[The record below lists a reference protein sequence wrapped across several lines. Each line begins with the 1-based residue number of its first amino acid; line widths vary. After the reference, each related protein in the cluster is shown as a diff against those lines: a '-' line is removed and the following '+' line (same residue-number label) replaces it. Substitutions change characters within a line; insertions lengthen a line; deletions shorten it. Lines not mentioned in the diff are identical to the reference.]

1 MATTLADEVARP
13 SRLFYTGIVA
23 TLILVVLAGFMPS
36 YVASIEGAKAI
47 PRFVHAHAAVFTCWL
62 LVMLVQSMLIDA
74 RRPDWHK
81 RLGTIAAALVV
92 PMLVLGYQTA
102 IFGARRGH
110 PFGVDPP
117 PPLPDSLTF
126 LIVPLFDLVLFA
138 SFVGAALLLRRRPEA
153 HKRLMVLAGIGGFAW
168 PAITRI
174 PAIAGQ
180 PGPMFGLLALLVL
193 ALPIHDL
200 VTRRRIHVASAV
212 GIVAIAGSFVLRR
225 VIGRSELW
233 HDVAAWLTR

>member
-1 MATTLADEVARP
+1 MATVLESGMARP
-13 SRLFYTGIVA
+13 RRLFYTGVVA
-23 TLILVVLAGFMPS
+23 TLILVVIAGFAPS
-36 YVASIEGAKAI
+36 YVARIEGAEPI
-47 PRFVHAHAAVFTCWL
+47 PSFVHAHAAVFTLWL
-62 LVMLVQSMLIDA
+62 LVMLAQTLLIGA
-74 RRPDWHK
+74 GRADWHK
-81 RLGTIAAALVV
+81 RLGMAAAVLVV
-92 PMLVLGYQTA
+92 PMLALGYQTA

-110 PFGVDPP
+110 PFGIDPT

-174 PAIAGQ
+174 PGIAGQ
-180 PGPMFGLLALLVL
+180 PGPMFGLLAVLVL

-200 VTRRRIHVASAV
+200 VTQRRVHAASVV
-212 GIVAIAGSFVLRR
+212 GVVAIAASFVLRR
-225 VIGRSELW
+225 AIGRSEVW
-233 HDVAAWLTR
+233 HDLAAWLTR